1 MKRGISAI
9 LILFLL
15 LVSSCG
21 RKNMFIL
28 HGTVQTDTD
37 SILVTGFDSRF
48 DRVDTISCKDGRFE
62 WKLRPDTATTLLF
75 VLPDG
80 RRYPVFAQKGA
91 RSMMEIPHQPDRISV
106 TGGQYNDS
114 YLAFSLAAAGDT
126 AVEQTFARIDSFIT
140 RDPFSEITPYLI
152 YEQMIQRYHADAIV
166 P

>member
-126 AVEQTFARIDSFIT
+126 AMEQTFARI
-140 RDPFSEITPYLI
+140 
-152 YEQMIQRYHADAIV
+152 
-166 P
+166 